1 LILLARPYL
10 PTDIFNMSIV
20 NFMEISILLII
31 AYPIIKKVIKDMF
44 N

>member
-1 LILLARPYL
+1 
-10 PTDIFNMSIV
+10 MSIV